1 VAAMLDTPGTPME
14 TQVPLSIAVEVHYG
28 DGSTA
33 RKIFTS
39 KDEAIGFL
47 QTNSPA

>member
-1 VAAMLDTPGTPME
+1 MNSDL
-14 TQVPLSIAVEVHYG
+14 QVPLSIAVEVHYG

-33 RKIFTS
+33 KKIFTS

-47 QTNSPA
+47 RDRSGE